1 MSRWMLLWG
10 LLLVCWACVASA
22 WAQAGVRS
30 YVVRRLY
37 EQGQKQRFNA
47 VYSLRGDTRSS
58 TFEQSMPIAVDAQLR
73 FDTEVLQVLE
83 NGQARMRVATR
94 YVKQS
99 VDYFAETELPPPYT
113 ETVKVTPSGFPSEDD
128 AERVV
133 QRVKRGEKK
142 DDEKREEPSFPGL
155 DFLLPP
161 SYFLQL
167 IGLNVVPGPFAP
179 LPPGSVREGDEWQV
193 RYPTPFIDTR
203 GGKLSL
209 EQATLYTYPA
219 TVRVV
224 GATEIKGAS
233 RAACQANHRRR
244 NRHPLGRPA
253 HRNLAPARP
262 QHPARQDPRR
272 HQGRD
277 RLLLRALGRLAGAGV
292 GLREAQ
298 APRRV
303 RPADHPRVGA
313 YRGVGGVGGA
323 GDLPPDAGRGDDSR
337 RAAQTAHATRPTPAQ
352 SQAVSAVQ

>member
-1 MSRWMLLWG
+1 MLLWG
-10 LLLVCWACVASA
+10 LLTVCWACVASA

-58 TFEQSMPIAVDAQLR
+58 TFEQSLPIAVDAQLR

-133 QRVKRGEKK
+133 KRVKRGDKK
-142 DDEKREEPSFPGL
+142 ESDEQREEPNFPGL
-155 DFLLPP
+155 DFCCRRLL
-161 SYFLQL
+161 LQL

-179 LPPGSVREGDEWQV
+179 LPPGAVREGDEWQV

-224 GATEIKGAS
+224 GATEIKGRPVLHVKQITDAEIDIRLDDLLIEIS
-233 RAACQANHRRR
+233 R
-244 NRHPLGRPA
+244 L
-253 HRNLAPARP
+253 
-262 QHPARQDPRR
+262 
-272 HQGRD
+272 RD
-277 RLLLRALGRLAGAGV
+277 RNIPRGRIKGTIKGEIDYYYALSDGSLVQASGYEKLKLRAEYDPQTIREWEPIEEWAEW
-292 GLREAQ
+292 EAQ
-298 APRRV
+298 ATFRQTLAEETTPTASPKQPTRRTPRQ
-303 RPADHPRVGA
+303 PN
-313 YRGVGGVGGA
+313 
-323 GDLPPDAGRGDDSR
+323 R
-337 RAAQTAHATRPTPAQ
+337 RR
-352 SQAVSAVQ
+352 

>member
-1 MSRWMLLWG
+1 MSRGMLLWG
-10 LLLVCWACVASA
+10 LLTVCWACVASA

-47 VYSLRGDTRSS
+47 VYTLRGDTRSS
-58 TFEQSMPIAVDAQLR
+58 TFEQSLPIAVDAQLR

-224 GATEIKGAS
+224 GATEIKGRPVLHVKQITDAEIDIRLDDLLIEIS
-233 RAACQANHRRR
+233 R
-244 NRHPLGRPA
+244 L
-253 HRNLAPARP
+253 
-262 QHPARQDPRR
+262 
-272 HQGRD
+272 RD
-277 RLLLRALGRLAGAGV
+277 RNIPRGRIKGTIKGEIDYYYALSDGSLVQASGYEKLKLRAEYDPQTIREWEPIEEWAEW
-292 GLREAQ
+292 EAQ
-298 APRRV
+298 ATFRQTLAEETTPTASPKQPTRRTPRQ
-303 RPADHPRVGA
+303 PN
-313 YRGVGGVGGA
+313 
-323 GDLPPDAGRGDDSR
+323 R
-337 RAAQTAHATRPTPAQ
+337 RR
-352 SQAVSAVQ
+352 

>member
-1 MSRWMLLWG
+1 MSRGMLLWG
-10 LLLVCWACVASA
+10 LLIVCWACVASA

-133 QRVKRGEKK
+133 KRVKRGDKK
-142 DDEKREEPSFPGL
+142 ESDEQREEPNFPGL

-179 LPPGSVREGDEWQV
+179 LPPGAVREGDEWQV

-224 GATEIKGAS
+224 GATEIKGRPVLHVKQITDAEIDIRLDDLLIEIS
-233 RAACQANHRRR
+233 R
-244 NRHPLGRPA
+244 L
-253 HRNLAPARP
+253 
-262 QHPARQDPRR
+262 
-272 HQGRD
+272 RD
-277 RLLLRALGRLAGAGV
+277 RNIPRGRITGTIKGEIDYYYALSDGSLVQASGYEKLKLRAEYDPQTIREWEPIEEWAEW
-292 GLREAQ
+292 EAQ
-298 APRRV
+298 ATFRQTLAEETTPTASPKQPTRRTPRQ
-303 RPADHPRVGA
+303 PN
-313 YRGVGGVGGA
+313 
-323 GDLPPDAGRGDDSR
+323 R
-337 RAAQTAHATRPTPAQ
+337 RR
-352 SQAVSAVQ
+352 

>member
-1 MSRWMLLWG
+1 MGAGGR
-10 LLLVCWACVASA
+10 
-22 WAQAGVRS
+22 AQLCGAP
-30 YVVRRLY
+30 
-37 EQGQKQRFNA
+37 
-47 VYSLRGDTRSS
+47 TRSS
-58 TFEQSMPIAVDAQLR
+58 TFEQSLPIAVDAQLR

-179 LPPGSVREGDEWQV
+179 LPPGAVREGDEWQV

-224 GATEIKGAS
+224 GATEIKGRPVLHVKQITDAEIDIRLDDLLIEIS
-233 RAACQANHRRR
+233 R
-244 NRHPLGRPA
+244 L
-253 HRNLAPARP
+253 
-262 QHPARQDPRR
+262 
-272 HQGRD
+272 RD
-277 RLLLRALGRLAGAGV
+277 RNIPRGRITGTIKGEIDYYYALSDGSLVQASGYEKLKLRAEYDPQTVREWEPIEEWAEW
-292 GLREAQ
+292 EAQ
-298 APRRV
+298 ATFRQTLAEETT
-303 RPADHPRVGA
+303 PAC
-313 YRGVGGVGGA
+313 
-323 GDLPPDAGRGDDSR
+323 
-337 RAAQTAHATRPTPAQ
+337 AAQTATYATRTPRQ
-352 SQAVSAVQ
+352 PNRRR

>member
-1 MSRWMLLWG
+1 MLLWG
-10 LLLVCWACVASA
+10 LLTVCWACVASA

-47 VYSLRGDTRSS
+47 VYTLRGDTRSS
-58 TFEQSMPIAVDAQLR
+58 TFEQSLPIAVDAQLR

-133 QRVKRGEKK
+133 KRVKRGDKK
-142 DDEKREEPSFPGL
+142 ESDEQREEPNFPGL

-179 LPPGSVREGDEWQV
+179 LPPGAVREGDEWQV

-224 GATEIKGAS
+224 GATEIKGRPVLHVKQITDAEIDIRLDDLLIEIS
-233 RAACQANHRRR
+233 R
-244 NRHPLGRPA
+244 L
-253 HRNLAPARP
+253 
-262 QHPARQDPRR
+262 
-272 HQGRD
+272 RD
-277 RLLLRALGRLAGAGV
+277 RNIPRGTIKGTIKGEIDYYYALSDGSLVQASGYEKLKLRAEYDPQTIREWEPIEEWAEW
-292 GLREAQ
+292 EAQ
-298 APRRV
+298 ATFRQTLAEETTPTASPKQPTRRTPRQ
-303 RPADHPRVGA
+303 PN
-313 YRGVGGVGGA
+313 
-323 GDLPPDAGRGDDSR
+323 R
-337 RAAQTAHATRPTPAQ
+337 RR
-352 SQAVSAVQ
+352 

>member
-1 MSRWMLLWG
+1 
-10 LLLVCWACVASA
+10 VASA

-58 TFEQSMPIAVDAQLR
+58 TFEQSLPIAVDAQLR

-142 DDEKREEPSFPGL
+142 DNEKREEPSFPGL

-179 LPPGSVREGDEWQV
+179 LPPGAVREGDEWQV

-224 GATEIKGAS
+224 GATEIKGRPVLHVKQITDAEIDIRLDDLLIEIS
-233 RAACQANHRRR
+233 R
-244 NRHPLGRPA
+244 L
-253 HRNLAPARP
+253 
-262 QHPARQDPRR
+262 
-272 HQGRD
+272 RD
-277 RLLLRALGRLAGAGV
+277 RNIPRGRIKGTIKGEIDYYYALSDGSLVQASGYEKLKLRAEYDPQTIREWEPIEEWAEW
-292 GLREAQ
+292 EAQ
-298 APRRV
+298 ATFRQTLAEETTPTASPKQPTRRIPRQ
-303 RPADHPRVGA
+303 PN
-313 YRGVGGVGGA
+313 
-323 GDLPPDAGRGDDSR
+323 R
-337 RAAQTAHATRPTPAQ
+337 RR
-352 SQAVSAVQ
+352 

>member
-1 MSRWMLLWG
+1 MLLWG
-10 LLLVCWACVASA
+10 LLIVCWACVASA

-47 VYSLRGDTRSS
+47 VYTLRGDTRSS
-58 TFEQSMPIAVDAQLR
+58 TFEQSLPIAVDAQLR

-133 QRVKRGEKK
+133 QRVKRGDQKEQ
-142 DDEKREEPSFPGL
+142 EQQREEPNFPGL

-224 GATEIKGAS
+224 GATEIKGRPVLHVKQITDAEIDIRLDDLLIEISRLRDRNIPRGRIKGAIKGEIDYYYALSDGSLVQAS
-233 RAACQANHRRR
+233 GYEKLKLRAEYDPQTIREWEPIEEWAEWEAQATFRQT
-244 NRHPLGRPA
+244 
-253 HRNLAPARP
+253 LAEETTPKPPARP
-262 QHPARQDPRR
+262 
-272 HQGRD
+272 
-277 RLLLRALGRLAGAGV
+277 
-292 GLREAQ
+292 
-298 APRRV
+298 APRQ
-303 RPADHPRVGA
+303 PN
-313 YRGVGGVGGA
+313 
-323 GDLPPDAGRGDDSR
+323 R
-337 RAAQTAHATRPTPAQ
+337 RR
-352 SQAVSAVQ
+352 

>member
-1 MSRWMLLWG
+1 MLLWG
-10 LLLVCWACVASA
+10 LLIVCWACVASA

-47 VYSLRGDTRSS
+47 VYTLRGDTRSS
-58 TFEQSMPIAVDAQLR
+58 TFEQSLPIAVDAQLR

-133 QRVKRGEKK
+133 KRVKRGDKK
-142 DDEKREEPSFPGL
+142 ESDEQREEPNFPGL

-179 LPPGSVREGDEWQV
+179 LPPGAVREGDEWQV

-224 GATEIKGAS
+224 GATEIKGRPVLHVKQITDAEIDIRLDDLLIEIS
-233 RAACQANHRRR
+233 R
-244 NRHPLGRPA
+244 L
-253 HRNLAPARP
+253 
-262 QHPARQDPRR
+262 
-272 HQGRD
+272 RD
-277 RLLLRALGRLAGAGV
+277 RNIPRGRITGTIKGEIDYYYALSDGSLVQASGYEKLKLRAEYDPQTIREWEPIEEWAEW
-292 GLREAQ
+292 EAQ
-298 APRRV
+298 ATFRQTLAEETTPTASPKQPTRRTPRQ
-303 RPADHPRVGA
+303 PN
-313 YRGVGGVGGA
+313 
-323 GDLPPDAGRGDDSR
+323 R
-337 RAAQTAHATRPTPAQ
+337 RR
-352 SQAVSAVQ
+352 

>member
-1 MSRWMLLWG
+1 MLLWG

-179 LPPGSVREGDEWQV
+179 LPPGAVREGDEWQV

-224 GATEIKGAS
+224 GATEIKGRPVLHVKQITDAEIDIRLDDLLIEIS
-233 RAACQANHRRR
+233 R
-244 NRHPLGRPA
+244 L
-253 HRNLAPARP
+253 
-262 QHPARQDPRR
+262 
-272 HQGRD
+272 RD
-277 RLLLRALGRLAGAGV
+277 RNIPRGRIKGTIKGEIDYYYALSDGSLVQASGYEKLKLRAEYDPQTIREWEPIEEWAEW
-292 GLREAQ
+292 EAQ
-298 APRRV
+298 ATFRQTLAEETTPTASPKQPTRRTPRQ
-303 RPADHPRVGA
+303 PN
-313 YRGVGGVGGA
+313 
-323 GDLPPDAGRGDDSR
+323 R
-337 RAAQTAHATRPTPAQ
+337 RR
-352 SQAVSAVQ
+352 

>member
-1 MSRWMLLWG
+1 MSRGMLLWG
-10 LLLVCWACVASA
+10 LLIVCWACVASA

-47 VYSLRGDTRSS
+47 VYTLRGDTRSS
-58 TFEQSMPIAVDAQLR
+58 TFEQSLPIAVDAQLR

-133 QRVKRGEKK
+133 KRVKRGDKK
-142 DDEKREEPSFPGL
+142 ESDEQREEPNFPGL

-179 LPPGSVREGDEWQV
+179 LPPGAVREGDEWQV

-224 GATEIKGAS
+224 GATEIKGRPVLHVKQITDAEIDIRLDDLLIEIS
-233 RAACQANHRRR
+233 R
-244 NRHPLGRPA
+244 L
-253 HRNLAPARP
+253 
-262 QHPARQDPRR
+262 
-272 HQGRD
+272 RD
-277 RLLLRALGRLAGAGV
+277 RNIPRGRIKGTIKGEIDYYYALSDGSLVQASGYEKLKLRAEYDPQTI
-292 GLREAQ
+292 REWE
-298 APRRV
+298 P
-303 RPADHPRVGA
+303 
-313 YRGVGGVGGA
+313 Y
-323 GDLPPDAGRGDDSR
+323 
-337 RAAQTAHATRPTPAQ
+337 
-352 SQAVSAVQ
+352 

>member
-1 MSRWMLLWG
+1 MSRGMLLWG
-10 LLLVCWACVASA
+10 LLIVCWACVASA

-133 QRVKRGEKK
+133 KRVKRGDKK
-142 DDEKREEPSFPGL
+142 ESDEQREEPNFPGL

-179 LPPGSVREGDEWQV
+179 LPPGAVREGDEWQV

-224 GATEIKGAS
+224 GATEIKGRPVLHVKQITDAEIDIRLDDLLIEIS
-233 RAACQANHRRR
+233 R
-244 NRHPLGRPA
+244 L
-253 HRNLAPARP
+253 
-262 QHPARQDPRR
+262 
-272 HQGRD
+272 RD
-277 RLLLRALGRLAGAGV
+277 RNIPRGTIKGTIKGEIDYYYALSDGSLVQASGYEKLKLRAEYDPQTIREWEPIEEWAEW
-292 GLREAQ
+292 EAQ
-298 APRRV
+298 ATFRQTLAEETTPTASPKQPTRRTPRQ
-303 RPADHPRVGA
+303 PN
-313 YRGVGGVGGA
+313 
-323 GDLPPDAGRGDDSR
+323 R
-337 RAAQTAHATRPTPAQ
+337 RR
-352 SQAVSAVQ
+352 

>member
-47 VYSLRGDTRSS
+47 VYTLRGDTRSS
-58 TFEQSMPIAVDAQLR
+58 TFEQSLPIAVDAQLR

-179 LPPGSVREGDEWQV
+179 LPPGAVREGDEWQV

-209 EQATLYTYPA
+209 DQATLYTYPA

-224 GATEIKGAS
+224 GATEIKGRPVLHVKQITDAEIDIRLDDLLIEIS
-233 RAACQANHRRR
+233 R
-244 NRHPLGRPA
+244 L
-253 HRNLAPARP
+253 
-262 QHPARQDPRR
+262 
-272 HQGRD
+272 RD
-277 RLLLRALGRLAGAGV
+277 RNIPRGRITGTIKGEIDYYYALSDGSLVQASGYEKLKLRAEYDPQTIREWEPIEEWAEW
-292 GLREAQ
+292 EAQ
-298 APRRV
+298 ATFRQTLAEETTPTASPKQPTRRTPRQ
-303 RPADHPRVGA
+303 PN
-313 YRGVGGVGGA
+313 
-323 GDLPPDAGRGDDSR
+323 R
-337 RAAQTAHATRPTPAQ
+337 RR
-352 SQAVSAVQ
+352 

>member
-1 MSRWMLLWG
+1 MSRGMLLWG
-10 LLLVCWACVASA
+10 LLIVCWACVASA

-47 VYSLRGDTRSS
+47 VYTLRGDTRSS
-58 TFEQSMPIAVDAQLR
+58 TFEQSLPIAVDAQLR

-133 QRVKRGEKK
+133 KRVKRGDKK
-142 DDEKREEPSFPGL
+142 ESDEQREEPNFPGL

-179 LPPGSVREGDEWQV
+179 LPPGAVREGDEWQV

-224 GATEIKGAS
+224 GATEIKGRPVLHVKQITDAEIDIRLDDLLIEIS
-233 RAACQANHRRR
+233 R
-244 NRHPLGRPA
+244 L
-253 HRNLAPARP
+253 
-262 QHPARQDPRR
+262 
-272 HQGRD
+272 RD
-277 RLLLRALGRLAGAGV
+277 RNIPRGRIRGAIKGEIDYYYALSDGSLVQASGYEKLKLRAEYDPQTIREWEPIEEWAEW
-292 GLREAQ
+292 EAQ
-298 APRRV
+298 ATFRQTLAEETTPTASPKQPTRRTPRQ
-303 RPADHPRVGA
+303 PN
-313 YRGVGGVGGA
+313 
-323 GDLPPDAGRGDDSR
+323 R
-337 RAAQTAHATRPTPAQ
+337 RR
-352 SQAVSAVQ
+352 

>member
-133 QRVKRGEKK
+133 KRVKRGDKK
-142 DDEKREEPSFPGL
+142 ESDEQREEPSFPGL

-179 LPPGSVREGDEWQV
+179 LPPGAVREGDEWQV

-224 GATEIKGAS
+224 GATEIKGRPVLHVKQITDAEIDIRLDDLLIEIS
-233 RAACQANHRRR
+233 R
-244 NRHPLGRPA
+244 L
-253 HRNLAPARP
+253 
-262 QHPARQDPRR
+262 
-272 HQGRD
+272 RD
-277 RLLLRALGRLAGAGV
+277 RNIPRGRIRGAIKGEIDYYYALSDGSLVQASGYEKLKLRAEYDPQTIREWEPIEEWAEW
-292 GLREAQ
+292 EAQ
-298 APRRV
+298 ATFRQTLAEETTPTASPKQPTRRTPRQ
-303 RPADHPRVGA
+303 PN
-313 YRGVGGVGGA
+313 
-323 GDLPPDAGRGDDSR
+323 R
-337 RAAQTAHATRPTPAQ
+337 RR
-352 SQAVSAVQ
+352 

>member
-1 MSRWMLLWG
+1 MLLWG
-10 LLLVCWACVASA
+10 LLIVCWACVASA

-47 VYSLRGDTRSS
+47 VYTLRGDTRSS
-58 TFEQSMPIAVDAQLR
+58 TFEQSLPIAVDAQLR

-133 QRVKRGEKK
+133 KRVKRGDKK
-142 DDEKREEPSFPGL
+142 ESDEQREEPNFPGL

-179 LPPGSVREGDEWQV
+179 LPPGAVREGDEWQV

-224 GATEIKGAS
+224 GATEIKGRPVLHVKQITDAEIDIRLDDLLIEIS
-233 RAACQANHRRR
+233 R
-244 NRHPLGRPA
+244 L
-253 HRNLAPARP
+253 
-262 QHPARQDPRR
+262 
-272 HQGRD
+272 RD
-277 RLLLRALGRLAGAGV
+277 RNIPRGRIKGTIKGEIDYYYALSDGSLVQASGYEKLKLRAEYDPQTIREWEPIEEWAEW
-292 GLREAQ
+292 EAQ
-298 APRRV
+298 ATFRQTLAEETTPTASPKQPTRRTPRQ
-303 RPADHPRVGA
+303 PN
-313 YRGVGGVGGA
+313 
-323 GDLPPDAGRGDDSR
+323 R
-337 RAAQTAHATRPTPAQ
+337 RR
-352 SQAVSAVQ
+352 

>member
-1 MSRWMLLWG
+1 MLLWG

-47 VYSLRGDTRSS
+47 VYTLRGDTRSS
-58 TFEQSMPIAVDAQLR
+58 TFEQSLPIAVDAQLR

-179 LPPGSVREGDEWQV
+179 LPPGAVREGDEWQV

-209 EQATLYTYPA
+209 DQATLYTYPA

-224 GATEIKGAS
+224 GATEIKGRPVLHVKQITDAEIDIRLDDLLIEIS
-233 RAACQANHRRR
+233 R
-244 NRHPLGRPA
+244 L
-253 HRNLAPARP
+253 
-262 QHPARQDPRR
+262 
-272 HQGRD
+272 RD
-277 RLLLRALGRLAGAGV
+277 RNIPRGRITGTIKGEIDYYYALSDGSLVQASGYEKLKLRAEYDPQTVREWEPIEEWAEW
-292 GLREAQ
+292 EAQ
-298 APRRV
+298 ATFRQTLAEETTPTASPKQPTRRTPRQ
-303 RPADHPRVGA
+303 PN
-313 YRGVGGVGGA
+313 
-323 GDLPPDAGRGDDSR
+323 R
-337 RAAQTAHATRPTPAQ
+337 RR
-352 SQAVSAVQ
+352 

>member
-1 MSRWMLLWG
+1 MLLWG

-47 VYSLRGDTRSS
+47 VYTLRGDTRSS
-58 TFEQSMPIAVDAQLR
+58 TFEQSLPIAVDAQLR

-224 GATEIKGAS
+224 GATEIKGRPVLHVKQITDAEIDIRLDDLLIEIS
-233 RAACQANHRRR
+233 R
-244 NRHPLGRPA
+244 L
-253 HRNLAPARP
+253 
-262 QHPARQDPRR
+262 
-272 HQGRD
+272 RD
-277 RLLLRALGRLAGAGV
+277 RNIPRGRITGTIKGEIDYYYALSDGSLVQASGYEKLKLRAEYDPQTIREWEPIEEWAEW
-292 GLREAQ
+292 EAQ
-298 APRRV
+298 ATFRQTLAEETTPTASPKQPTRRTPRQ
-303 RPADHPRVGA
+303 PN
-313 YRGVGGVGGA
+313 
-323 GDLPPDAGRGDDSR
+323 R
-337 RAAQTAHATRPTPAQ
+337 RR
-352 SQAVSAVQ
+352 

>member
-1 MSRWMLLWG
+1 MLLWG

-47 VYSLRGDTRSS
+47 VYTLRGDTRSS

-224 GATEIKGAS
+224 GATEIKGRPVLHVKQITDAEIDIRLDDLLIEIS
-233 RAACQANHRRR
+233 R
-244 NRHPLGRPA
+244 L
-253 HRNLAPARP
+253 
-262 QHPARQDPRR
+262 
-272 HQGRD
+272 RD
-277 RLLLRALGRLAGAGV
+277 RNIPRGRIKGTIKGEIDYYYALSDGSLVQASGYEKLKLRAEYDPQTI
-292 GLREAQ
+292 REWE
-298 APRRV
+298 P
-303 RPADHPRVGA
+303 

-323 GDLPPDAGRGDDSR
+323 GDLPPDAGRGDDPCCVPK
-337 RAAQTAHATRPTPAQ
+337 ATYAPYPTPAQ

>member
-1 MSRWMLLWG
+1 MSRGMLLWG
-10 LLLVCWACVASA
+10 LLIVCWACVASA

-47 VYSLRGDTRSS
+47 VYTLRGDTRSS
-58 TFEQSMPIAVDAQLR
+58 TFEQSLPIAVDAQLR

-133 QRVKRGEKK
+133 KRVKRGDKK
-142 DDEKREEPSFPGL
+142 ESDEQREEPSFPGL

-179 LPPGSVREGDEWQV
+179 LPPGAVREGDEWQV

-224 GATEIKGAS
+224 GATEIKGRPVLHVKQITDAEIDIRLDDLLIEIS
-233 RAACQANHRRR
+233 R
-244 NRHPLGRPA
+244 L
-253 HRNLAPARP
+253 
-262 QHPARQDPRR
+262 
-272 HQGRD
+272 RD
-277 RLLLRALGRLAGAGV
+277 RNIPRGRIRGAIKGEIDYYYALSDGSLVQASGYEKLKLRAEYDPQTIREWEPIEEWAEW
-292 GLREAQ
+292 EAQ
-298 APRRV
+298 ATFRQTLAEETTPTASPKQPTRRTPRQ
-303 RPADHPRVGA
+303 PN
-313 YRGVGGVGGA
+313 
-323 GDLPPDAGRGDDSR
+323 R
-337 RAAQTAHATRPTPAQ
+337 RR
-352 SQAVSAVQ
+352 

>member
-1 MSRWMLLWG
+1 MSRGILLWG

-47 VYSLRGDTRSS
+47 VYTLRGDTRSS

-133 QRVKRGEKK
+133 KRVKRGDKK
-142 DDEKREEPSFPGL
+142 ESDEQREEPNFPGL

-179 LPPGSVREGDEWQV
+179 LPPGAVREGDEWQV

-224 GATEIKGAS
+224 GATEIKGRPVLHVKQITDAEIDIRLDDLLIEIS
-233 RAACQANHRRR
+233 R
-244 NRHPLGRPA
+244 L
-253 HRNLAPARP
+253 
-262 QHPARQDPRR
+262 
-272 HQGRD
+272 RD
-277 RLLLRALGRLAGAGV
+277 RNIPRGRITGTIKGEIDYYYALSDGSLVQASGYEKLKLRAEYDPQTIREWEPIEEWAEW
-292 GLREAQ
+292 EAQ
-298 APRRV
+298 ATFRQTLAEETTPTASPKQPTRRTPRQ
-303 RPADHPRVGA
+303 PN
-313 YRGVGGVGGA
+313 
-323 GDLPPDAGRGDDSR
+323 R
-337 RAAQTAHATRPTPAQ
+337 RR
-352 SQAVSAVQ
+352 

>member
-1 MSRWMLLWG
+1 MSRGMLLWG
-10 LLLVCWACVASA
+10 LLIVCWACVASA

-47 VYSLRGDTRSS
+47 VYTLRGDTRSS
-58 TFEQSMPIAVDAQLR
+58 TFEQSLPIAVDAQLR

-133 QRVKRGEKK
+133 KRVKRGDKK
-142 DDEKREEPSFPGL
+142 ESDEQREEPSFPGL

-179 LPPGSVREGDEWQV
+179 LPPGAVREGDEWQV

-224 GATEIKGAS
+224 GATEIKGRPVLHVKQITDAEIDIRLDDLLIEIS
-233 RAACQANHRRR
+233 R
-244 NRHPLGRPA
+244 L
-253 HRNLAPARP
+253 
-262 QHPARQDPRR
+262 
-272 HQGRD
+272 RD
-277 RLLLRALGRLAGAGV
+277 RNIPRGTIKGTIKGEIDYYYALSDGSLVQASGYEKLKLRAEYDPQTIREWEPIEEWAEW
-292 GLREAQ
+292 EAQ
-298 APRRV
+298 ATFRQTLAEETTPTASPKQPTRRTPRQ
-303 RPADHPRVGA
+303 PN
-313 YRGVGGVGGA
+313 
-323 GDLPPDAGRGDDSR
+323 R
-337 RAAQTAHATRPTPAQ
+337 RR
-352 SQAVSAVQ
+352 

>member
-1 MSRWMLLWG
+1 MSRWILLWG

-58 TFEQSMPIAVDAQLR
+58 TFEQSLPIAVDAQLR

-133 QRVKRGEKK
+133 KRVKRGDKK
-142 DDEKREEPSFPGL
+142 ESDEQREEPSFPGL

-179 LPPGSVREGDEWQV
+179 LPPGAVREGDEWQV

-224 GATEIKGAS
+224 GATEIKGRPVLHVKQITDAEIDIRLDDLLIEIS
-233 RAACQANHRRR
+233 R
-244 NRHPLGRPA
+244 L
-253 HRNLAPARP
+253 
-262 QHPARQDPRR
+262 
-272 HQGRD
+272 RD
-277 RLLLRALGRLAGAGV
+277 RNIPRGRIKGTIKGEIDYYYALSDGSLVQASGYEKLKLRAEYDPQTIREWEPIEEWAEW
-292 GLREAQ
+292 EAQ
-298 APRRV
+298 ATFRQTLAEETTPTASSKQPTRRTPRQ
-303 RPADHPRVGA
+303 PN
-313 YRGVGGVGGA
+313 
-323 GDLPPDAGRGDDSR
+323 R
-337 RAAQTAHATRPTPAQ
+337 RR
-352 SQAVSAVQ
+352 

>member
-1 MSRWMLLWG
+1 MSRGMLLWG
-10 LLLVCWACVASA
+10 LLTVCWACVASA

-47 VYSLRGDTRSS
+47 VYTLRGDTRSS

-133 QRVKRGEKK
+133 KRVKRGDKK
-142 DDEKREEPSFPGL
+142 ESDEQREEPSFPGL

-179 LPPGSVREGDEWQV
+179 LPPGAVREGDEWQV

-224 GATEIKGAS
+224 GATEIKGRPVLHVKQITDAEIDIRLDDLLIEIS
-233 RAACQANHRRR
+233 R
-244 NRHPLGRPA
+244 L
-253 HRNLAPARP
+253 
-262 QHPARQDPRR
+262 
-272 HQGRD
+272 RD
-277 RLLLRALGRLAGAGV
+277 RNIPRGRIKGTIKGEIDYYYALSDGSLVQASGYEKLKLRAEYDPQTIREWEPIEEWAEW
-292 GLREAQ
+292 EAQ
-298 APRRV
+298 ATFRQTLAEETTPTASPKQPTRRTPRQ
-303 RPADHPRVGA
+303 PN
-313 YRGVGGVGGA
+313 
-323 GDLPPDAGRGDDSR
+323 R
-337 RAAQTAHATRPTPAQ
+337 RR
-352 SQAVSAVQ
+352 

>member
-1 MSRWMLLWG
+1 MSRGMLLWG
-10 LLLVCWACVASA
+10 LLTVCWACVASA

-133 QRVKRGEKK
+133 KRVKRGDKK
-142 DDEKREEPSFPGL
+142 ESDEQREEPNFPGL

-179 LPPGSVREGDEWQV
+179 LPPGAVREGDEWQV

-224 GATEIKGAS
+224 GATEIKGRPVLHVKQITDAEIDIRLDDLLIEIS
-233 RAACQANHRRR
+233 R
-244 NRHPLGRPA
+244 L
-253 HRNLAPARP
+253 
-262 QHPARQDPRR
+262 
-272 HQGRD
+272 RD
-277 RLLLRALGRLAGAGV
+277 RNIPRGRITGTIKGEIDYYYALSDGSLVQASGYEKLKLRAEYDPQTIREWEPIEEWAEW
-292 GLREAQ
+292 EAQ
-298 APRRV
+298 ATFRQTLAEETTPTASPKQPTRRTPRQ
-303 RPADHPRVGA
+303 PN
-313 YRGVGGVGGA
+313 
-323 GDLPPDAGRGDDSR
+323 R
-337 RAAQTAHATRPTPAQ
+337 RR
-352 SQAVSAVQ
+352 

>member
-1 MSRWMLLWG
+1 MSRGMLLWG
-10 LLLVCWACVASA
+10 LLIVCWACVASA

-133 QRVKRGEKK
+133 KRVKRGDKK
-142 DDEKREEPSFPGL
+142 ESDEQREEPNFPGL

-179 LPPGSVREGDEWQV
+179 LPPGAVREGDEWQV

-224 GATEIKGAS
+224 GATEIKGRPVLHVKQITDAEIDIRLDDLLIEIS
-233 RAACQANHRRR
+233 R
-244 NRHPLGRPA
+244 L
-253 HRNLAPARP
+253 
-262 QHPARQDPRR
+262 
-272 HQGRD
+272 RD
-277 RLLLRALGRLAGAGV
+277 RNIPRGRIKGTIKGEIDYYYALSDGSLVQASGYEKLKLRAEYDPQTIREWEPIEEWAEW
-292 GLREAQ
+292 EAQ
-298 APRRV
+298 ATFRQMLAEETTPTASPKQPTRRTPRQ
-303 RPADHPRVGA
+303 PN
-313 YRGVGGVGGA
+313 
-323 GDLPPDAGRGDDSR
+323 R
-337 RAAQTAHATRPTPAQ
+337 RR
-352 SQAVSAVQ
+352 

>member
-1 MSRWMLLWG
+1 MLLWG
-10 LLLVCWACVASA
+10 LLIVCWACVASA

-47 VYSLRGDTRSS
+47 VYTLRGDTRSS
-58 TFEQSMPIAVDAQLR
+58 TFEQSLPIAVDAQLR

-133 QRVKRGEKK
+133 KRVKRGDKK
-142 DDEKREEPSFPGL
+142 ESDEQREEPNFPGL

-161 SYFLQL
+161 SFFLQL

-179 LPPGSVREGDEWQV
+179 LPPGAVREGDEWQV

-224 GATEIKGAS
+224 GATEIKGRPVLHVKQITDAEIDIRLDDLLIEIS
-233 RAACQANHRRR
+233 R
-244 NRHPLGRPA
+244 L
-253 HRNLAPARP
+253 
-262 QHPARQDPRR
+262 
-272 HQGRD
+272 RD
-277 RLLLRALGRLAGAGV
+277 RNIPRGRIKGTIKGEIDYYYALSDGSLVQASGYEKLKLRAEYDPQTIREWEPIEEWAEW
-292 GLREAQ
+292 EAQ
-298 APRRV
+298 ATFRQTLAEETTPTASPKQPTRRTPRQ
-303 RPADHPRVGA
+303 PN
-313 YRGVGGVGGA
+313 
-323 GDLPPDAGRGDDSR
+323 R
-337 RAAQTAHATRPTPAQ
+337 RR
-352 SQAVSAVQ
+352 